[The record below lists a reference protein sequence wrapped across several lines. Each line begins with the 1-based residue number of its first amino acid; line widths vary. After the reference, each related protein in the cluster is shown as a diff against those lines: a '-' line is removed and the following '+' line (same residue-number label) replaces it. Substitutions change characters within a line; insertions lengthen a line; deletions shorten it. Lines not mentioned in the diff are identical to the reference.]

1 LRSPPFQPWQLA
13 HRFRVGELLCEQV
26 VHAQDSSGIVA
37 DVTLTDDFLDWTT
50 VALDGCFVDVLVDFC
65 ALCCLAFIS
74 S

>member
-1 LRSPPFQPWQLA
+1 M
-13 HRFRVGELLCEQV
+13 H
-26 VHAQDSSGIVA
+26 VHDSSGIVA
-37 DVTLTDDFLDWTT
+37 DVTLTADFLDWTT